1 MHLVIV
7 SGRSGAGKSSVLG
20 VLEDMNF
27 YCIDNLPAAMLEE
40 AVTTLFT
47 VSPGRN
53 LAVSIDI
60 RTLGQPTDVPELVA
74 SLKPKVSRLDVVFM
88 DASDESLGRRFS
100 ETRRL
105 HPLSTGLEGSHL
117 SEAFKNEHL
126 RLEPI
131 RVCSNLK
138 IDSSELS
145 IHALRQQIREF
156 ASGQVA
162 TKLILKLQ
170 SFGFKKGV
178 PMDSDTVFDV
188 RALPNPYWEAELREF
203 TGRDQPIEDYLRQFP
218 ETGEM
223 LSEIETHMRRW
234 IPRHNVSG
242 RQYFTLSVG
251 CTGGKHRSVYL
262 IEELNRLL
270 NDVSDNLIV
279 VHRDLSVT

>member
-40 AVTTLFT
+40 AVTTLFS

-138 IDSSELS
+138 IVSSELS

-156 ASGQVA
+156 ASGQA
-162 TKLILKLQ
+162 ETKLILKLQ

-203 TGRDQPIEDYLRQFP
+203 TGRDRPIEDYLRQFP
-218 ETGEM
+218 ETREM

-234 IPRHNVSG
+234 IPRHNVLG

>member
-47 VSPGRN
+47 GSPGRN

-105 HPLSTGLEGSHL
+105 HPLSTGFEGSHL
-117 SEAFKNEHL
+117 SDAFKNEHL

-131 RVCSNLK
+131 RVSSNLK

-145 IHALRQQIREF
+145 IHALRQQTREF

-218 ETGEM
+218 ETREM

-234 IPRHNVSG
+234 IPRHNVLG

-262 IEELNRLL
+262 IEELNRLV
-270 NDVSDNLIV
+270 NDLSDNLIV
-279 VHRDLSVT
+279 VHRDL

>member
-27 YCIDNLPAAMLEE
+27 YCIDNLPVAMLEE

-47 VSPGRN
+47 DSPGRN

-105 HPLSTGLEGSHL
+105 HPLSTGFEGSHL
-117 SEAFKNEHL
+117 SDAFKDEHL

-131 RVCSNLK
+131 RVSSNLK

-156 ASGQVA
+156 ASGQVE

-203 TGRDQPIEDYLRQFP
+203 TGRDRPIEDYLRQFP
-218 ETGEM
+218 ETREM

-234 IPRHNVSG
+234 IPRHNVLG

-262 IEELNRLL
+262 IEELNRLV
-270 NDVSDNLIV
+270 NDLSDNLIV
-279 VHRDLSVT
+279 VHRDL

>member
-27 YCIDNLPAAMLEE
+27 YCIDNLPVAMLEE

-47 VSPGRN
+47 DSPGRN

-105 HPLSTGLEGSHL
+105 HPLSTGFEGSHL
-117 SEAFKNEHL
+117 SDAFKDEHL

-131 RVCSNLK
+131 RVSSNLK

-145 IHALRQQIREF
+145 IHSLRQQIREF

-203 TGRDQPIEDYLRQFP
+203 TGRDRPIEDYLRQFP
-218 ETGEM
+218 ETREM

-234 IPRHNVSG
+234 IPRHNVLG

-262 IEELNRLL
+262 IEELNRLV
-270 NDVSDNLIV
+270 NDLSDNLIV
-279 VHRDLSVT
+279 VHRDL

>member
-27 YCIDNLPAAMLEE
+27 YCIDNLPVAMLEE

-117 SEAFKNEHL
+117 SEAFKNE
-126 RLEPI
+126 
-131 RVCSNLK
+131 N
-138 IDSSELS
+138 
-145 IHALRQQIREF
+145 
-156 ASGQVA
+156 
-162 TKLILKLQ
+162 
-170 SFGFKKGV
+170 
-178 PMDSDTVFDV
+178 
-188 RALPNPYWEAELREF
+188 
-203 TGRDQPIEDYLRQFP
+203 
-218 ETGEM
+218 
-223 LSEIETHMRRW
+223 
-234 IPRHNVSG
+234 
-242 RQYFTLSVG
+242 
-251 CTGGKHRSVYL
+251 
-262 IEELNRLL
+262 
-270 NDVSDNLIV
+270 
-279 VHRDLSVT
+279 

>member
-74 SLKPKVSRLDVVFM
+74 SLKSKVSRLDVVFM

-203 TGRDQPIEDYLRQFP
+203 TGRDRPIEDYLRQFP
-218 ETGEM
+218 ETREM

-234 IPRHNVSG
+234 IPRHNVLG

-262 IEELNRLL
+262 IEELNRLV
-270 NDVSDNLIV
+270 NDLSDNLIV
-279 VHRDLSVT
+279 VHRDL

>member
-88 DASDESLGRRFS
+88 DASDESLDRRFS

-203 TGRDQPIEDYLRQFP
+203 TGRDRPIEDYLRQFP
-218 ETGEM
+218 ETREM

-234 IPRHNVSG
+234 IPRHNVLG

-262 IEELNRLL
+262 IEELNRLV
-270 NDVSDNLIV
+270 NDLSDNLIV
-279 VHRDLSVT
+279 VHRDL

>member
-40 AVTTLFT
+40 AVTTLFS

-117 SEAFKNEHL
+117 SDAFKDEHL

-131 RVCSNLK
+131 RVSSNLK

-145 IHALRQQIREF
+145 IHSLRQQIREF

-188 RALPNPYWEAELREF
+188 RALPNPYWEAELREL

-218 ETGEM
+218 ETREM

-234 IPRHNVSG
+234 IPRHNVLG

-262 IEELNRLL
+262 IEELNRLV
-270 NDVSDNLIV
+270 NDLSDNLIV
-279 VHRDLSVT
+279 VHRDL